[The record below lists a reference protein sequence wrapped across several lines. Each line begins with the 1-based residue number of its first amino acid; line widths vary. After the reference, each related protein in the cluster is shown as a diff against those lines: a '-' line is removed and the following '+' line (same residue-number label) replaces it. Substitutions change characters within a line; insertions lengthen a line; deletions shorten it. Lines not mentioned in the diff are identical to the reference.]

1 MKVDGEMIF
10 CGALTVTNEL
20 GEVRVLAFVA
30 TKSHAQF
37 ESALV
42 KMRESLAMYGHS
54 PPQVF
59 YTDNVA
65 ADKNFLETIYP
76 SLTNNV
82 IPVEKYSNLLPFT
95 VPSDVDIRP
104 HSSSTAIADA
114 IAKIT
119 VDLDPDNETL
129 KLVTHVDS
137 EWNVILGGV
146 PQPTAIL
153 QVAYKKWINI
163 FQVGISCCQC

>member
-20 GEVRVLAFVA
+20 GEARVLAFVA
-30 TKSHAQF
+30 TKSHAQL
-37 ESALV
+37 ESALA
-42 KMRESLAMYGHS
+42 KMRESLTMYGHS

-95 VPSDVDIRP
+95 VPSDVDI
-104 HSSSTAIADA
+104 
-114 IAKIT
+114 
-119 VDLDPDNETL
+119 
-129 KLVTHVDS
+129 
-137 EWNVILGGV
+137 
-146 PQPTAIL
+146 
-153 QVAYKKWINI
+153 
-163 FQVGISCCQC
+163 